1 MKTMITTG
9 MGLIALL
16 LTFVGCSDNMGETDK
31 RVAPVGQLVEPAD
44 GKEVVLEPSASS
56 NVYFEWNYVDVEEA
70 GTLTYQVVFDTQ
82 AGDFSQPIY
91 KLQADNNGLKN
102 NLTLTH
108 KQLNPIASKA
118 GIKPAEK
125 GTLKWSVMATK
136 GLQTLLATTENRLT
150 ITRLAGFE

>member
-56 NVYFEWNYVDVEEA
+56 NVYFEWDYVDV
-70 GTLTYQVVFDTQ
+70 
-82 AGDFSQPIY
+82 
-91 KLQADNNGLKN
+91 
-102 NLTLTH
+102 
-108 KQLNPIASKA
+108 
-118 GIKPAEK
+118 AE
-125 GTLKWSVMATK
+125 
-136 GLQTLLATTENRLT
+136 R
-150 ITRLAGFE
+150 